1 MNNRIIV
8 TGGAGF
14 IGSAIIKKLNERGY
28 HDIIVVDNLSNA
40 DKHRNLNNRVFTD
53 FIHKSRFLDQ
63 LEQLGKIEYIFHE
76 GACSDTTNSDGN
88 YMMANNYA
96 YTKAIVDFCVQN
108 QVDLSYAS
116 SASIYG
122 DGSLGFDDSHSN
134 YFPLNIYAFSK
145 LMVDRYVEKL
155 LFHGE
160 INSQI
165 VGLRYFNVFG
175 YNENHKGKMKSVI
188 AKFYEDHIANRT
200 SSLFEGSDKIL
211 RDFIYINDLLKLVF
225 YLFDNRQNNGIFNC
239 GTGKT
244 TSFEDLA
251 KYTQLNLEN
260 FEYKYVEFPN
270 ELRNKYQFYTKANT
284 EKFAKIGFDMNQLST
299 KNGVDDYCSI
309 LKKSGGI
316 V

>member
-1 MNNRIIV
+1 MNNKIIV

-14 IGSAIIKKLNERGY
+14 IGSAIVRELNGRGY
-28 HDIIVVDNLSNA
+28 ENIIIVDNLSEST
-40 DKHRNLNNRVFTD
+40 KHLNLNNRKFSD
-53 FIHKSRFLDQ
+53 YIPKQEFLSI
-63 LEQLGKIEYIFHE
+63 LPKMGKLEYIFHE

-96 YTKAIVDFCVQN
+96 YTKAIVDYCVQN

-155 LFHGE
+155 L
-160 INSQI
+160 INGDVKSQI

-175 YNENHKGKMKSVI
+175 YNERHKGKMKSVI
-188 AKFYEDHIANRT
+188 AKFYEDHVANRA

-211 RDFIYINDLLKLVF
+211 RDFIYIDDLLKLVF

-251 KYTQLNLEN
+251 KFTQLNLDN

-270 ELRNKYQFYTKANT
+270 ELKNKYQFYTKANT

-299 KNGVDDYCSI
+299 KNGVDHYCSI
-309 LKKSGGI
+309 LKNSGGI